1 MDDYLSVGSK
11 HKQQMILRKKDTKKE
26 FWDWFVKN
34 KTKLEE
40 FIKSDN
46 RDYSTYN
53 QLTNKLQGF
62 NKLLF
67 PEITI
72 DENDNFVLIITPDGI
87 KEGMIPTKEI
97 VDSAPSIDNWVVK
110 KYRQATDKMDLNFRD
125 LEFKYDDIKIWRKF
139 NIEEVNVDIAV
150 LIRNFNEKDTRFI
163 SLAFLYLDHI
173 LGEYN
178 VLSRVGQIDF
188 LGWDKLSDKIETI
201 DLLSLRKEIE
211 DNLY

>member
-1 MDDYLSVGSK
+1 MF
-11 HKQQMILRKKDTKKE
+11 RKKDTKKE

-46 RDYSTYN
+46 RDFLIYN

-62 NKLLF
+62 NKLIF

-97 VDSAPSIDNWVVK
+97 VDSAPFVDNWVIK
-110 KYRQATDKMDLNFRD
+110 KYRQATDKMDLNFNE
-125 LEFKYDDIKIWRKF
+125 LEFKYEDIKIWRKF
-139 NIEEVNVDIAV
+139 NIEDVNVDIAV
-150 LIRNFNEKDTRFI
+150 LIRNYNENDTRYI
-163 SLAFLYLDHI
+163 PLAFLYLDHI
-173 LGEYN
+173 LGEFN

-188 LGWDKLSDKIETI
+188 FGWDKLNAKIETI

>member
-1 MDDYLSVGSK
+1 MF
-11 HKQQMILRKKDTKKE
+11 RKKDTKKE

-46 RDYSTYN
+46 RDFLIYN

-62 NKLLF
+62 NKLIF

-97 VDSAPSIDNWVVK
+97 VDSAPFVDNWVIK
-110 KYRQATDKMDLNFRD
+110 KYRQATDKMDLNFNE
-125 LEFKYDDIKIWRKF
+125 LEFKYEDIKIWRKF
-139 NIEEVNVDIAV
+139 NIEDVNVDIAV

-173 LGEYN
+173 LGEFN

-188 LGWDKLSDKIETI
+188 FGWDKLNAKIETI
-201 DLLSLRKEIE
+201 DLLSLRKEI
-211 DNLY
+211 

>member
-1 MDDYLSVGSK
+1 M
-11 HKQQMILRKKDTKKE
+11 MFRKKDTKKE

-46 RDYSTYN
+46 RDFLIYN

-62 NKLLF
+62 NKLIF

-97 VDSAPSIDNWVVK
+97 VDSAPFVDNWVIK
-110 KYRQATDKMDLNFRD
+110 KYRQATDKMDLNFNE
-125 LEFKYDDIKIWRKF
+125 LEFKYEDIKIWRKF
-139 NIEEVNVDIAV
+139 NIEDVNVDIAV
-150 LIRNFNEKDTRFI
+150 LIRNYNENDTRYI
-163 SLAFLYLDHI
+163 PLAFLYLDHI
-173 LGEYN
+173 LGEFN

-188 LGWDKLSDKIETI
+188 FGWDKLNAKIETI

>member
-1 MDDYLSVGSK
+1 
-11 HKQQMILRKKDTKKE
+11 MILRKKDTKKE

-46 RDYSTYN
+46 RDYSIYN

-97 VDSAPSIDNWVVK
+97 VDSAPLVDNWVIK
-110 KYRQATDKMDLNFRD
+110 KYRQATDKMDLNFNE
-125 LEFKYDDIKIWRKF
+125 LEFKYEDIKIWRKF

-150 LIRNFNEKDTRFI
+150 LIRNFNENDTRYI
-163 SLAFLYLDHI
+163 TLAFLYLDHI

-201 DLLSLRKEIE
+201 DLLTLRKEIE

>member
-1 MDDYLSVGSK
+1 M
-11 HKQQMILRKKDTKKE
+11 
-26 FWDWFVKN
+26 KN

-53 QLTNKLQGF
+53 HLTNKLQGF

-97 VDSAPSIDNWVVK
+97 VDSAPSVDNWVIK

-188 LGWDKLSDKIETI
+188 LGWDKLSDKIEII